1 MDNKGQ
7 HRNCRGCS
15 EYLQKSSKITRT
27 QMIRAGK
34 VTSYPFFGT
43 SRLFKKC
50 LYSAIEGFQWIYP
63 SGITHLQG
71 QLDIEK

>member
-1 MDNKGQ
+1 
-7 HRNCRGCS
+7 
-15 EYLQKSSKITRT
+15 
-27 QMIRAGK
+27 MIRAGK

-43 SRLFKKC
+43 SRRFKKC